1 MYMYMY
7 TTIHV
12 INGIVCIKPNIMQ
25 LFVIILIDVPVI
37 ALVYPDCN
45 VYIYLHVYVYVIHT
59 MYIYMCM

>member
-1 MYMYMY
+1 M
-7 TTIHV
+7 IV

-37 ALVYPDCN
+37 TLVYPDCN
-45 VYIYLHVYVYVIHT
+45 VYVYLHVYVYVIHT